1 MTAKRPNTETFKTT
15 HRGKTVSL
23 YELKNQN
30 GLRALITNYG
40 AKIVLLEIPDRNGK
54 PDDIVLGY
62 NTAEEYIKG
71 DPYFG
76 AAIGRFANRI
86 AGGLF
91 QLDEKTYQVALN
103 NPPNHLHGGTE
114 GFNGKVWQVKSNDSK
129 HLELEY
135 TSPDGEEN
143 YPGNLKVNLIYKLTD
158 DNELKISYRAKT
170 DKSTIVNLSHH
181 SFFNLAGHY
190 AGSVLNHRIMI
201 NADRFTPTD
210 KNLIPTGELR
220 PVQNSPMDL
229 QQEIPIK
236 EGIFKDYEQLKL
248 AGGYDHNFVL
258 NKKPGETVS
267 LAARVYEVNSGRQ
280 MEVYTDQPGMQFY
293 TGNSLS
299 GQDKGKSN
307 RPYKKHSAF
316 CLETQNFP
324 DAPNKAEFPSP
335 VLRPDE
341 EYKHLCIYAFSTR
354 T

>member
-40 AKIVLLEIPDRNGK
+40 AKIVLLEIPDRNGN

-91 QLDEKTYQVALN
+91 QLDGKTYQVALN

-135 TSPDGEEN
+135 ISPDGEEN
-143 YPGNLKVNLIYKLTD
+143 YPGNLKVRLSYELTD

-170 DKSTIVNLSHH
+170 DRPTIVNLSHH
-181 SFFNLAGHY
+181 SFFNLAGHD

-201 NADRFTPTD
+201 NADYFTPTD
-210 KNLIPTGELR
+210 ENLIPTGKLR
-220 PVQNSPMDL
+220 PVSNSPMDL
-229 QQEIPIK
+229 RRETAIA
-236 EGIFKDYEQLKL
+236 EGIFKDDEQLKI

-258 NKKPGETVS
+258 NKKRNEGIS
-267 LAARVYEVNSGRQ
+267 LAACVYEENSGRQ

-299 GQDKGKSN
+299 GQDKVKSN

-354 T
+354 I